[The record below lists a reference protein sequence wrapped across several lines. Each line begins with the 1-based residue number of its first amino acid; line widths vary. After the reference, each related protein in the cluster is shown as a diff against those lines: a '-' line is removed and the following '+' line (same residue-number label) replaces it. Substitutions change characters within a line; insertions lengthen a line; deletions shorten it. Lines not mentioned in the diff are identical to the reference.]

1 MKKLLAIGLALVMM
15 LAVCVPAFA
24 ADITT
29 DGGTGTSIIK
39 TSTQTA
45 GGDEGAG
52 FTVTI
57 PAENTI
63 YWDTLST
70 DFHYS
75 ITSQLGPIT
84 GVRVTVSDTDDA
96 YVMTDDF
103 DNTLAYSLSNTVGE
117 TESPVV
123 NDFEGTYTVNISE
136 DAWNAA
142 VVSEYQDQLT
152 FLAQLI
158 YIF

>member
-1 MKKLLAIGLALVMM
+1 MKKILAIALSVVMLLAVS
-15 LAVCVPAFA
+15 VPAFA

-29 DGGTGTSIIK
+29 DGGTGTAIIK
-39 TSTQTA
+39 TSTQTS
-45 GGDEGAG
+45 GGEEGAG

-63 YWDTLST
+63 YWDAPST

-84 GVRVTVSDTDDA
+84 GVRVTVSDADDA
-96 YVMTDDF
+96 YVMNDDF
-103 DNTLAYSLSNTVGE
+103 DNTLAYSLSNIVGE
-117 TESPVV
+117 TDSPVV
-123 NDFEGTYTVNISE
+123 NDFQGTYTVNIAE
-136 DAWNAA
+136 EAWNAA

-158 YIF
+158 YLI